1 MYFNGRKAAN
11 TETAVLQ
18 SKAISTSEDTCL
30 RFYAFMCGNNIGSLS
45 VDMVNGVTGSRKE
58 LKKISGNQKDHWF
71 ETEANIPAGSNFKV
85 RKDYFI

>member
-1 MYFNGRKAAN
+1 
-11 TETAVLQ
+11 
-18 SKAISTSEDTCL
+18 
-30 RFYAFMCGNNIGSLS
+30 MCGNNIGSLS

-85 RKDYFI
+85 RKDYFIWDDMKYPFFCYDVWGMLIGSY